1 MEHHGRAGDLEHAD
15 TARGDEHERVETPQ
29 QQAQPAATER
39 ARASLLQVLNARGT
53 APPVEV
59 PLAYLSECTS
69 NFDWAERGL
78 GEGAFGRVVEAQD
91 KETQAH
97 LAVKQIKTNFKSW
110 DDCVNLRELK
120 ALKALRHKRIVR
132 CVE

>member
-1 MEHHGRAGDLEHAD
+1 MEGKYKVL
-15 TARGDEHERVETPQ
+15 RV
-29 QQAQPAATER
+29 
-39 ARASLLQVLNARGT
+39 
-53 APPVEV
+53 
-59 PLAYLSECTS
+59 
-69 NFDWAERGL
+69 L